1 MLKKFIAAIGLTMS
15 PLVFAS
21 NFLPSYVTDAFE
33 HLRQGS
39 ADFFQTKT
47 LSQGLTLKSSGHL
60 SLSNSKGLAWIQTK
74 PFLQKTLI
82 NDKSVL
88 LQTQSEEPREI
99 TASENPEVYKMV
111 STLKSLFEGNQAN
124 LEKNFSVTVSGN
136 SQIWKMT
143 LIPKIEPLSKIVKE
157 ISVDGGKQLKD
168 IQIEEISGAKTLI
181 TFGTVTPIGK
191 NEREDFNLAKPVP

>member
-1 MLKKFIAAIGLTMS
+1 
-15 PLVFAS
+15 
-21 NFLPSYVTDAFE
+21 
-33 HLRQGS
+33 
-39 ADFFQTKT
+39 
-47 LSQGLTLKSSGHL
+47 
-60 SLSNSKGLAWIQTK
+60 
-74 PFLQKTLI
+74 
-82 NDKSVL
+82 
-88 LQTQSEEPREI
+88 
-99 TASENPEVYKMV
+99 MV

-168 IQIEEISGAKTLI
+168 IQIEEISGANTLI

>member
-1 MLKKFIAAIGLTMS
+1 MLKKFITAIGLTMS
-15 PLVFAS
+15 SLVFAS
-21 NFLPSYVTDAFE
+21 NLLPPCVMDAFE

-39 ADFFQTKT
+39 ANFYQTKT
-47 LSQGLTLKSSGHL
+47 LSQGLILKSSGHL
-60 SLSNSKGLAWIQTK
+60 SLSSSKGLAWIQTK

-143 LIPKIEPLSKIVKE
+143 LIPKIEPLSKIVKQ
-157 ISVDGGKQLKD
+157 ISVDGGKELKG
-168 IQIEEISGAKTLI
+168 IQIEEISGANTLI
-181 TFGTVTPIGK
+181 EFGTVNPIGK
-191 NEREDFNLAKPVP
+191 NEREDFNFANPVP